1 LTGLVVDPQSRPRS
15 DCSVLVFAEDRTFLP
30 GRTRWVRP
38 DQTGRFRVEGLP
50 AGTYLA
56 AAVADVDDVEWST
69 VEYLDRLRSN
79 AAHVT
84 LADAEKKTITLE
96 WRP

>member
-1 LTGLVVDPQSRPRS
+1 MKRYAAMTSLLLAASTSPAWSQST
-15 DCSVLVFAEDRTFLP
+15 AT
-30 GRTRWVRP
+30 
-38 DQTGRFRVEGLP
+38 
-50 AGTYLA
+50 GTYLA

-69 VEYLDRLRSN
+69 LEYLDRLRSN
-79 AAHVT
+79 AARVT